1 MLMSVTQRGR
11 GDERTSWPTDWRIVF
26 RMTVKSDLV
35 KGTITILGET
45 LTVALDFD
53 YRSAHVWRATD
64 WELQLFEGRETDP
77 TGDVLSVRKVK
88 GVRK

>member
-1 MLMSVTQRGR
+1 M
-11 GDERTSWPTDWRIVF
+11 VF

-35 KGTITILGET
+35 KGFITTSGET

-64 WELQLFEGRETDP
+64 WELQLSGGRETDP
-77 TGDVLSVRKVK
+77 TGGVLSVRKVK
-88 GVRK
+88 SVRK